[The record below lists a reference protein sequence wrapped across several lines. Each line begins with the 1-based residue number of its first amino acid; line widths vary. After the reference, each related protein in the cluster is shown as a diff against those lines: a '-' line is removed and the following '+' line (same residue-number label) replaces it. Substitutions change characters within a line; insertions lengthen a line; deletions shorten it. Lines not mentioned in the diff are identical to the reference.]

1 MPNGG
6 KSRKCS
12 FAWEVCTKRMVTKVE
27 NFRSG
32 TNDVCFTNVIGVEKI
47 LFDEIVHTCH
57 QRRMIARGSEKVWYG
72 YAPCL
77 LREWQIPFSMI

>member
-12 FAWEVCTKRMVTKVE
+12 FAWEVCTKRIVAKVE

-32 TNDVCFTNVIGVEKI
+32 TNDVCFTDVIGVEKFCLMKVSI
-47 LFDEIVHTCH
+47 LVISV
-57 QRRMIARGSEKVWYG
+57 G
-72 YAPCL
+72 
-77 LREWQIPFSMI
+77 